1 MSISI
6 HSDLRRPGHAGEAR
20 IPSLDGLRA
29 MAILF
34 AVVAHVGRTP
44 GCGWG
49 RYLLRFG
56 EIGNLGVRIFFVISG
71 FLITSLLLAEQQ
83 RAGTVSLPGF
93 YLRRVFR
100 IFPAA
105 YTYIAAMLIA
115 DAVGAIVL
123 LPGDVLSASL
133 FVANYHAPMSW
144 FVGHVWSLSVEE
156 QFYFFWPLTLVLLGP
171 RRATMVGA
179 AIIVVSPFLRLAC
192 VHVPALRSYVH
203 LSFPTVADALLAGCL
218 VALLR
223 PALDESPRYLRWLRS
238 PWFFVVP
245 LAGAAAF
252 VNGLD
257 EARFGVTLGPT
268 ILNAAIVL
276 SMERLRRWP
285 QQGPAWLLNRSPV
298 RALGR
303 ISYSLYLWQEP
314 FLNPHGGPTWFT
326 RYPLNLVLAL
336 AAALLSYNLIEQPFL
351 RLRAR
356 LTARGRASTF
366 RRPVVAAR
374 EVA

>member
-1 MSISI
+1 M
-6 HSDLRRPGHAGEAR
+6 
-20 IPSLDGLRA
+20 PSLDGLRA
-29 MAILF
+29 VAILF
-34 AVVAHVGRTP
+34 AVLAHVARTP

-83 RAGTVSLPGF
+83 RAGTISLSGF

-105 YTYIAAMLIA
+105 YTYIGAMLIA

-123 LPGDVLSASL
+123 LPGDALSASL

-144 FVGHVWSLSVEE
+144 FLGHVWSLSVEE

-171 RRATMVGA
+171 RRAAVVGA
-179 AIIVVSPFLRLAC
+179 AIIVASPFLRLAC
-192 VHVPALRSYVH
+192 AHVPALQPYVH
-203 LSFPTVADALLAGCL
+203 LSFPTVADALMAGCL

-223 PALDESPRYLRWLRS
+223 PALDESPGYLRWLRS

-245 LAGAAAF
+245 LVGAAAF

-257 EARFGVTLGPT
+257 EPRLGVTLGPT
-268 ILNAAIVL
+268 VLNAAIVL

-285 QQGPAWLLNRSPV
+285 QHGGGWLLNLSPV

-314 FLNPHGGPTWFT
+314 FLNPHGGSTWFT
-326 RYPLNLVLAL
+326 RYPLNLILAL

-356 LTARGRASTF
+356 LATHGRASL
-366 RRPVVAAR
+366 RRPVAAAR